1 MRRDFVEIR
10 AYCKINLALD
20 ILRLR
25 EDGYHEVEMIL
36 QTIPLWDTVTL
47 RRSERRNF
55 SEKKDTLR
63 L

>member
-36 QTIPLWDTVTL
+36 QNLILLKVV
-47 RRSERRNF
+47 
-55 SEKKDTLR
+55 
-63 L
+63 

>member
-25 EDGYHEVEMIL
+25 EMDIMR
-36 QTIPLWDTVTL
+36 W
-47 RRSERRNF
+47 
-55 SEKKDTLR
+55 K
-63 L
+63 